1 MACGRRLIQH
11 RRAVAMVA
19 AVVALVAAEAGYR
32 AWASTASTGS
42 AEWIWARE
50 EPHESKPLAFYLVRD
65 FHLSRTPPT
74 APLVAMGDEE
84 YVLYLNGRRVG
95 SNIYRPGAPLDRFD
109 VAPLLVAGGNRLV
122 AEVRSRKGSG
132 GFLLQLSAGG
142 EELVVSD
149 GAWKVLRRYAPGILG
164 GWLPTADAASA
175 QVWGKPPTG
184 RWGHVT
190 LGSQRP
196 LFAARA
202 DSVSAAPPPSWSALE
217 GEPLAWRALPEPFRE
232 PLKRA
237 QWPRSWSWSEVV
249 EGYVELGFEEGAP
262 TAGLIYLNEA
272 PVDRLAA
279 LPTDCLLSPPG
290 APRWSSAVPRRFSRV
305 AVVAAKQ
312 PVAISVLPP
321 PAGLKVRTAHV
332 SEEGVLGIEPPP
344 RASPLENEVLR
355 LLNEAPR

>member
-1 MACGRRLIQH
+1 
-11 RRAVAMVA
+11 MVA
-19 AVVALVAAEAGYR
+19 AVVALVAVEAGYR
-32 AWASTASTGS
+32 AWASTAPTRS

-74 APLVAMGDEE
+74 APLVVMGDEE
-84 YVLYLNGRRVG
+84 YLLYLNGRRVG

-122 AEVRSRKGSG
+122 AQVRSRKGSG

-142 EELVVSD
+142 EELVASD
-149 GAWKVLRRYAPGILG
+149 GSWKVLRRYRPGILG
-164 GWLPTADAASA
+164 GWLPTADAPSA
-175 QVWGKPPTG
+175 RVWGKPPTG
-184 RWGHVT
+184 RWGKVT
-190 LGSQRP
+190 VGSPRP
-196 LFAARA
+196 LFAERM
-202 DSVSAAPPPSWSALE
+202 DFVPSAAASPSGSALK
-217 GEPLAWRALPEPFRE
+217 GDPLAWRALPEPFRE
-232 PLKRA
+232 PLKGA
-237 QWPRSWSWSEVV
+237 QWPRSWSWPEVV
-249 EGYVELGFEEGAP
+249 EGYVELDFEEGAP
-262 TAGLIYLNEA
+262 TAGLVYLSEA

-279 LPTDCLLSPPG
+279 VPTDCLLSPPG
-290 APRWSSAVPRRFSRV
+290 APRWSSAVPRRFSHL

-321 PAGLKVRTAHV
+321 PDGLKVRLAHS

-344 RASPLENEVLR
+344 RASPLEHEVLR